1 MKKFKIVRYKGLGN
15 WFVYRRYL
23 IFFWGQKNYFMTL
36 EDALK
41 YVRNK
46 TVKIIDEQE

>member
-23 IFFWGQKNYFMTL
+23 IFFWGVSLM
-36 EDALK
+36 
-41 YVRNK
+41 
-46 TVKIIDEQE
+46 IIFVQQY